1 MYVLKIYLLT
11 LLKISYE
18 VGICLIVSVISMALI
33 TYLKG
38 DKAIFTKGYRN
49 LRRCLMLNLKLL
61 RNKESEY

>member
-18 VGICLIVSVISMALI
+18 VGICLIVSMLIMALI

-38 DKAIFTKGYRN
+38 DKAIFTKQIDKLRGYLYGR
-49 LRRCLMLNLKLL
+49 
-61 RNKESEY
+61 SI